1 MKVLLVNPPRFQG
14 SSVVREERC
23 EVPERYSVLEPYS
36 LLQLGGL
43 LRQKGHQVG
52 LIDANGQDLGFSEIE
67 SRFRS
72 QAFDAMVFR
81 FTPTTFDHDMRI
93 ARLAKEAQ
101 PDVTTV
107 GLSWTLRTLPKE
119 VLAEAPAMDVYL
131 RHEYENV
138 GPALVDAL
146 DDGRPLSGVAGIAY
160 REDGHVE
167 VTRDAAPF
175 PDYDALPLPA
185 YDLLPSLD
193 PYFISARAGHPF
205 TIMYT
210 SKGCPYSCNFCT
222 VARTRWKDRSAES
235 VLSELRYLRDH
246 YRIRTVSFFDET
258 FTMSKKRA
266 RAICEGI
273 RQERLDVR
281 WYCNTR
287 VHLVDPDLL
296 RDMRSAGCS
305 GISFGVES
313 GNQKILDG
321 ASKQAKVED
330 AAKAIHA
337 AKAAGIKTYCA
348 FILGLPG
355 ETRETA
361 MDTIRFALKTLP
373 NGAQFNVLAP
383 YPGTQLHEQLQEQG
397 LLPVMDWRKMYQDQ
411 AALGTESLTPAELN
425 ELRKKAYTSLYF
437 SPRWWLQNV
446 RFALASAVDFQ
457 LASRYAMR
465 VLNNYFVHGMHN
477 SH

>member
-36 LLQLGGL
+36 LLQLSAL
-43 LRQKGHQVG
+43 LREKGHQVG
-52 LIDANGQDLGFSEIE
+52 LLDANGRDLDFDDVE
-67 SRFRS
+67 SRLRS
-72 QAFDAMVFR
+72 QAFDTMIFR
-81 FTPTTFDHDMRI
+81 FTPTTFDHDIRV
-93 ARLAKEAQ
+93 ARLAKEVRPGA
-101 PDVTTV
+101 TTV
-107 GLSWTLRTLPKE
+107 GISWTLRTLPKE
-119 VLAEAPAMDVYL
+119 VLKEAPPMDIYL
-131 RHEYENV
+131 RHEYEVV

-146 DDGRPLSGVAGIAY
+146 ESGKSLSEVRGIAF
-160 REDGHVE
+160 REDGHVH
-167 VTRDAAPF
+167 VTRDSPPF
-175 PDYDALPLPA
+175 PDYDDLPMPA

-193 PYFISARAGHPF
+193 PYFISARAGQPF

-235 VLSELRYLRDH
+235 VLSELLYLRHH

-258 FTMSKKRA
+258 FTMSKKRV

-273 RQERLDVR
+273 RQERLDIR

-296 RDMRSAGCS
+296 KDMHSAGCS
-305 GISFGVES
+305 GISLGVES

-330 AAKAIHA
+330 AANAIRW
-337 AKAAGIKTYCA
+337 AKESGIKTYCA

-361 MDTIRFALKTLP
+361 MDTIRFALRALP

-383 YPGTQLHEQLQEQG
+383 YPGTQLHDELKEQG
-397 LLPVMDWRKMYQDQ
+397 FLPVMDWRQMYQDR
-411 AALGTESLTPAELN
+411 AALGTKDLTREDLN
-425 ELRKKAYTSLYF
+425 KLRRLAYTSLYF

-446 RFALASAVDFQ
+446 RFALASSVDFH
-457 LASRYAMR
+457 LASRYALR